1 MISKKLKKEKFLKII
16 QATNNKNYKPYLNI
30 FGKKFTLNSE

>member
-1 MISKKLKKEKFLKII
+1 MISKKLKKEKILKII